1 MSKRRWRHYRTQ
13 SGTCPTLE
21 FIRAQPLAVAR
32 EIAAAMKQVQEDG
45 LSVARKLRGN
55 IWEVRAKY
63 DTNIYRLL
71 FSPQGGHSHVLLGL
85 ECFQKKTQKTPPAKI
100 DLAEARLADWIR
112 RGKSSSGI

>member
-1 MSKRRWRHYRTQ
+1 MSKRRWRHYRTE
-13 SGTCPTLE
+13 SGACPTLD
-21 FIRAQPLAVAR
+21 FIRAQPSSVVT

-71 FSPQGGHSHVLLGL
+71 FAPQGGHSHILLAL

-100 DLAEARLADWIR
+100 DLAEARLADWNQ
-112 RGKSSSGI
+112 RGNSS

>member
-1 MSKRRWRHYRTQ
+1 MSKRRWRHYRTK
-13 SGTCPTLE
+13 SGTYPTQE
-21 FIRAQPLAVAR
+21 FIRAQPPSAAT
-32 EIAAAMKQVQEDG
+32 EIVAAMKQVQEDG

-71 FSPQGGHSHVLLGL
+71 FAPQGGHSHILLAL

-100 DLAEARLADWIR
+100 DLAEARPADWIR
-112 RGKSSSGI
+112 RSKSS